1 MITDERVFELMK
13 EAGLDEEKFARLLA
27 KEEPKL
33 LELNESELDQVT
45 GGFWGALLGGLGTL
59 VTPLLS
65 KWFGG
70 GNSSTSTPKPA
81 QTSTSAAPVKTG
93 NGNTYNLNSGT
104 GQTGNISVQGGGKQ
118 AQNITVGDAHGN
130 IM

>member
-27 KEEPKL
+27 KDEPKL
-33 LELNESELDQVT
+33 FEMKESELDQVV
-45 GGFWGALLGGLGTL
+45 GGTFFSTLAKWGSKLLPLLGGGD
-59 VTPLLS
+59 
-65 KWFGG
+65 
-70 GNSSTSTPKPA
+70 SSTSTPKPA
-81 QTSTSAAPVKTG
+81 QTSTSAAPVNTG

-118 AQNITVGDAHGN
+118 AQNITVGEVQGN